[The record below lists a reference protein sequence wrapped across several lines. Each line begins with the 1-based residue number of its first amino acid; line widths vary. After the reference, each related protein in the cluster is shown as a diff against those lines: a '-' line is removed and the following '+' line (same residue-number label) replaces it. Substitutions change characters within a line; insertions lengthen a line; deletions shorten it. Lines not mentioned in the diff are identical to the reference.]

1 MFYSFEQ
8 IVDRAE
14 ATGLSISEISIQTE
28 VENTGIDRT
37 IIWSEMEKRL
47 IVMKKSMHAGVSKPV
62 HSLSGLLRGN
72 AFKFSE
78 WLKTKPQPV
87 SGKILGTAVARA
99 MAVGE
104 VNASMGC
111 IVATPTAGS
120 AGVLPAVLT
129 SIQDAFQLS
138 DDKVIRALFTAGQ
151 VGRVIMSRAHV
162 SGAAGGCQA
171 ETGSAAAMAA
181 AAGVELLG
189 GSPRQSAHAL
199 AIALQNM
206 LGLVC
211 DPIAGLVEVPCVL
224 RNAGATAQ
232 SMVAIDLALAGITSL
247 IPSDEVIDA
256 MGRVG
261 NKMDERLKETAQGG
275 LATSPTGKAISD
287 KIWNP
292 VPESSGGE
300 K

>member
-1 MFYSFEQ
+1 MFASYEQ
-8 IVDRAE
+8 IVQKAE
-14 ATGLSISEISIQTE
+14 ATSLSISEISIQTE
-28 VENTGIDRT
+28 MDNTGNDREV
-37 IIWSEMEKRL
+37 IWSEMDKRL
-47 IVMKKSMHAGVSKPV
+47 QVMKKSMQAGVSRPV

-72 AFKFSE
+72 AFKFSQ
-78 WLKTKPQPV
+78 WLINNPQPV
-87 SGKILGTAVARA
+87 SGKILSTAVARA

-111 IVATPTAGS
+111 IVATPTA
-120 AGVLPAVLT
+120 
-129 SIQDAFQLS
+129 
-138 DDKVIRALFTAGQ
+138 LFTAGQ
-151 VGRVIMSRAHV
+151 VGKVIMARAHV

-224 RNAGATAQ
+224 RNAGAAAQ
-232 SMVAIDLALAGITSL
+232 SMVAIDLAMAGITSL

-275 LATSPTGKAISD
+275 LATSPTGKAIAE

-292 VPESSGGE
+292 IPEIQEG